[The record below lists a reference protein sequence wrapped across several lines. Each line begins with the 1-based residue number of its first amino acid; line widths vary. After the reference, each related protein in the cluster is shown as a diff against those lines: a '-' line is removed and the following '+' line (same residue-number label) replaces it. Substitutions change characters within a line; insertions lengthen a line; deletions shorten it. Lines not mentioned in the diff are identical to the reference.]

1 MVGCNLGTGG
11 VNQQLNVRKLAAIAA
26 ALVLAVPLHSIAEE
40 TTVTE
45 TFDNQEINTDIT
57 FVYGASDT
65 VVSAATTQNPECA
78 NLNEQGLIGIED
90 MDCFASE
97 YFGNDRYQLG
107 IRGSSDSL
115 TIAFPNEPYEVGFNY
130 AAIDQEGGV
139 SGVVYYDNGAS
150 ENFTLDVNTDMTVA
164 ESKVFAVAD
173 TVDTF
178 ITEIVIEGITDWW
191 LIDNVYY
198 KYDLPDN
205 TPPSTTTTSTTLPK
219 AEDVVED
226 NVTTYLAWDEYGCE
240 HPGNPLS
247 YKQYLEA
254 IESGDWFGYQPG
266 DCTDIPDV
274 ITIIIEDE
282 EEEIDE
288 LDEEILRDDD
298 LGEET
303 IQEELEDED
312 STELSEE
319 EIAAIEAEIQAEEE
333 RLIQEQLDAEE
344 ELLILEELEDSVIIL
359 EGLTEEE
366 LEEFVDVIQE
376 IEDTIELIEIVEE
389 VIELDIPDDII
400 VIEIEEEE
408 IEEEIIIDEAEV
420 LSETDEEVLDEPI
433 QEDVEEEPVELTEE
447 EIAVEVAEVE
457 EVIEVV
463 IEEDLSE
470 EEVAEVIEEYVEKLE
485 TEEVIEVLEEVND
498 VGVQNLED
506 VSEEVQEVVQEI
518 VEEAIDNVE
527 DLTEEQVEVVAEVL
541 QVETEDV
548 EIIAEAVKSDEAVA
562 EAVEEY
568 VERAVENADVEDYT
582 LADVVTEV
590 QFENFIENPIET
602 LVDIDLKEINL
613 SDLSGDMTSDQKE
626 KAQEVVVPVILTRIA
641 SMAAFIFRRS

>member
-1 MVGCNLGTGG
+1 MFRLLLSVL
-11 VNQQLNVRKLAAIAA
+11 LLIPIPLLAN
-26 ALVLAVPLHSIAEE
+26 E
-40 TTVTE
+40 TENIVTE
-45 TFDNQEINTDIT
+45 TFNDQQINTDIT

-90 MDCFASE
+90 MDCFAGE

-107 IRGSSDSL
+107 IRGSSDNL

-130 AAIDQEGGV
+130 GAIDQEGGV
-139 SGVVYYDNGAS
+139 SGVIYYDNGGS

-164 ESKVFAVAD
+164 GSKVFAVAEG
-173 TVDTF
+173 VDTF

-198 KYDLPDN
+198 KYDIPNN

-226 NVTTYLAWDEYGCE
+226 GITTYLAWDENGCE
-240 HPGNPLS
+240 HPDNPLS
-247 YKQYLEA
+247 YKEYLEA
-254 IESGDWFGYQPG
+254 VESGDWFGYQNG
-266 DCTDIPDV
+266 DCSDIPDV
-274 ITIIIEDE
+274 ITIIVAE
-282 EEEIDE
+282 EEEIEADE
-288 LDEEILRDDD
+288 TEKDLNIDPGENEQTDEIEELTDEEI
-298 LGEET
+298 
-303 IQEELEDED
+303 Q
-312 STELSEE
+312 
-319 EIAAIEAEIQAEEE
+319 AIEAEIRAEEE

-359 EGLTEEE
+359 EGLSKEE

-389 VIELDIPDDII
+389 VIELDIPEDII

-408 IEEEIIIDEAEV
+408 VEEEIIIDKTEV
-420 LSETDEEVLDEPI
+420 LPEVDEGTEEVLDEPI
-433 QEDVEEEPVELTEE
+433 QEDVEEEPLELTEE

-470 EEVAEVIEEYVEKLE
+470 EEVAEVIEEYVEELE

-498 VGVQNLED
+498 VGVQNLEE
-506 VSEEVQEVVQEI
+506 VSEEVQEVIQAV
-518 VEEAIDNVE
+518 VEEAIEDVE
-527 DLTEEQVEVVAEVL
+527 ELTEEQVEVVADVL

-548 EIIAEAVKSDEAVA
+548 AIVAEAIKSDEVVA

-590 QFENFIENPIET
+590 QYEAFLENPIEV
-602 LVDIDLKEINL
+602 LVDFDNITEINL
-613 SDLSGDMTSDQKE
+613 SNISNDMTQDQKE

>member
-1 MVGCNLGTGG
+1 MFRLLLSVL
-11 VNQQLNVRKLAAIAA
+11 LLIPIPLLAN
-26 ALVLAVPLHSIAEE
+26 E
-40 TTVTE
+40 TENIVTE
-45 TFDNQEINTDIT
+45 TFNDQQINTDIT

-90 MDCFASE
+90 MDCFAGE

-107 IRGSSDSL
+107 IRGSSDNL

-130 AAIDQEGGV
+130 GAIDQEGGV
-139 SGVVYYDNGAS
+139 SGVIYYDNGGS

-164 ESKVFAVAD
+164 GSKVFAVAEG
-173 TVDTF
+173 VDTF

-198 KYDLPDN
+198 KYDIPNN

-226 NVTTYLAWDEYGCE
+226 GITTYLAWDENGCE
-240 HPGNPLS
+240 HPDNPLS
-247 YKQYLEA
+247 YKEYLEA
-254 IESGDWFGYQPG
+254 VESGDWFGYQNG
-266 DCTDIPDV
+266 DCSDIPDV
-274 ITIIIEDE
+274 ITIIVAE
-282 EEEIDE
+282 EEEIEADE
-288 LDEEILRDDD
+288 TEKDLNIDPGENEQTDEIEELTDEEI
-298 LGEET
+298 
-303 IQEELEDED
+303 Q
-312 STELSEE
+312 
-319 EIAAIEAEIQAEEE
+319 AIEAEIRAEEE

-359 EGLTEEE
+359 EGLSKEE

-389 VIELDIPDDII
+389 VIELDIPEDII

-408 IEEEIIIDEAEV
+408 VEEEIIIDKTEV
-420 LSETDEEVLDEPI
+420 LPEVDEGTEEVLDEPI
-433 QEDVEEEPVELTEE
+433 QEDVEEEPLELTEE

-470 EEVAEVIEEYVEKLE
+470 EEVAEVIEEYVEELE

-498 VGVQNLED
+498 VGVQNLEE
-506 VSEEVQEVVQEI
+506 VSEEVQEVIQAV
-518 VEEAIDNVE
+518 VE
-527 DLTEEQVEVVAEVL
+527 
-541 QVETEDV
+541 
-548 EIIAEAVKSDEAVA
+548 
-562 EAVEEY
+562 
-568 VERAVENADVEDYT
+568 
-582 LADVVTEV
+582 
-590 QFENFIENPIET
+590 
-602 LVDIDLKEINL
+602 
-613 SDLSGDMTSDQKE
+613 
-626 KAQEVVVPVILTRIA
+626 
-641 SMAAFIFRRS
+641 

>member
-65 VVSAATTQNPECA
+65 VVSAATSQSPDCA
-78 NLNEQGLIGIED
+78 STEEAGLIGIED
-90 MDCFASE
+90 MDCFQSI
-97 YFGNDRYQLG
+97 YFGNDRFQLG

-150 ENFTLDVNTDMTVA
+150 ENFTLDVNTDMEVA
-164 ESKVFAVAD
+164 GSKVFAVAE
-173 TVDTF
+173 TVETF

-198 KYDLPDN
+198 KYDIPDN

-254 IESGDWFGYQPG
+254 IESGDWFGYQPS
-266 DCTDIPDV
+266 DCTDVPDV
-274 ITIIIEDE
+274 VVDIIE
-282 EEEIDE
+282 EEEIEDE

-303 IQEELEDED
+303 IQEEDVEVED
-312 STELSEE
+312 SEELTEE
-319 EIAAIEAEIQAEEE
+319 EIAILEAEILE
-333 RLIQEQLDAEE
+333 AEE
-344 ELLILEELEDSVIIL
+344 ELLILEELEDSIIPLEDLSEEEIEELIDVIQEL
-359 EGLTEEE
+359 EE
-366 LEEFVDVIQE
+366 LEEIVIEEE
-376 IEDTIELIEIVEE
+376 I
-389 VIELDIPDDII
+389 IELDIPDDII
-400 VIEIEEEE
+400 IVVIEEEE

-457 EVIEVV
+457 EVIETIVV
-463 IEEDLSE
+463 EE
-470 EEVAEVIEEYVEKLE
+470 AT

>member
-1 MVGCNLGTGG
+1 M
-11 VNQQLNVRKLAAIAA
+11 RKLAAIAA

-65 VVSAATTQNPECA
+65 VVSAATSQSPDCA
-78 NLNEQGLIGIED
+78 STEEAGLIGIED
-90 MDCFASE
+90 MDCFQSI
-97 YFGNDRYQLG
+97 YFGNDRFQLG

-150 ENFTLDVNTDMTVA
+150 ENFTLDVNTDMEVA
-164 ESKVFAVAD
+164 GSKVFAVAE
-173 TVDTF
+173 TVETF

-198 KYDLPDN
+198 KYDIPDN

-254 IESGDWFGYQPG
+254 IESGDWFGYQPS
-266 DCTDIPDV
+266 DCTDVPDV
-274 ITIIIEDE
+274 VVDIIE
-282 EEEIDE
+282 EEEIEDE

-303 IQEELEDED
+303 IQEEDVEVED
-312 STELSEE
+312 SEELTEE
-319 EIAAIEAEIQAEEE
+319 EIAILEAEILE
-333 RLIQEQLDAEE
+333 AEE
-344 ELLILEELEDSVIIL
+344 ELLILEELEDSIIPLEDLSEEEIEELIDVIQEL
-359 EGLTEEE
+359 EE
-366 LEEFVDVIQE
+366 LEEIVIEEE
-376 IEDTIELIEIVEE
+376 I
-389 VIELDIPDDII
+389 IELDIPDDII
-400 VIEIEEEE
+400 IVVIDEVE

-457 EVIEVV
+457 EVIETIVV
-463 IEEDLSE
+463 EE
-470 EEVAEVIEEYVEKLE
+470 AT

-506 VSEEVQEVVQEI
+506 VSEEVQEVIQAV
-518 VEEAIDNVE
+518 VEEAIEDVE
-527 DLTEEQVEVVAEVL
+527 ELTEEQVEVVAEVL

>member
-1 MVGCNLGTGG
+1 MK
-11 VNQQLNVRKLAAIAA
+11 KLAAIAA

-65 VVSAATTQNPECA
+65 VVSAATSQSPDCA
-78 NLNEQGLIGIED
+78 STEEAGLIGIED
-90 MDCFASE
+90 MDCFQSI
-97 YFGNDRYQLG
+97 YFGNDRFQLG

-115 TIAFPNEPYEVGFNY
+115 TIAFPNEPYEIGFNY
-130 AAIDQEGGV
+130 AAIDQDGGV

-150 ENFTLDVNTDMTVA
+150 ENFTLDVNTDMEVA
-164 ESKVFAVAD
+164 GSKVFAVAE
-173 TVDTF
+173 TVETF

-198 KYDLPDN
+198 KYDIPDN

-226 NVTTYLAWDEYGCE
+226 GVTTYLAWDEYGCE

-254 IESGDWFGYQPG
+254 IESGDWFGYQPS
-266 DCTDIPDV
+266 DCTDVPDV
-274 ITIIIEDE
+274 VVDIIE
-282 EEEIDE
+282 EEEELDE

-298 LGEET
+298 LGEKE
-303 IQEELEDED
+303 IQEENEDVELTD
-312 STELSEE
+312 ESTGPGNEEVKLTEE
-319 EIAAIEAEIQAEEE
+319 EIAILEAEILE
-333 RLIQEQLDAEE
+333 AEE
-344 ELLILEELEDSVIIL
+344 ELLILEELEDSIIPLEDLSEEEIEELIDVIQEL
-359 EGLTEEE
+359 EE
-366 LEEFVDVIQE
+366 LEEIVIEEE
-376 IEDTIELIEIVEE
+376 I
-389 VIELDIPDDII
+389 IELDIPDDII
-400 VIEIEEEE
+400 IVIIEEEE

-420 LSETDEEVLDEPI
+420 LPETDEEVLDEPI
-433 QEDVEEEPVELTEE
+433 QEDIEEEPVELTEE

-457 EVIEVV
+457 EVIETIVV
-463 IEEDLSE
+463 EE
-470 EEVAEVIEEYVEKLE
+470 AT

-518 VEEAIDNVE
+518 VEEAIENVDE
-527 DLTEEQVEVVAEVL
+527 LTEEQVEVVADVL

-602 LVDIDLKEINL
+602 LVDINLKEINL

>member
-1 MVGCNLGTGG
+1 M
-11 VNQQLNVRKLAAIAA
+11 RKLAAIAA

-65 VVSAATTQNPECA
+65 VVSAATSQSPDCA
-78 NLNEQGLIGIED
+78 STEEAGLIGIED
-90 MDCFASE
+90 MDCFQSI
-97 YFGNDRYQLG
+97 YFGNDRFQLG

-150 ENFTLDVNTDMTVA
+150 ENFTLDVNTDMEVA
-164 ESKVFAVAD
+164 GSKVFAVAE
-173 TVDTF
+173 TVETF

-198 KYDLPDN
+198 KYDIPDN

-226 NVTTYLAWDEYGCE
+226 NITTYLAWDENGCE
-240 HPGNPLS
+240 HPDNPLS

-254 IESGDWFGYQPG
+254 IESGDWFGYQPS
-266 DCTDIPDV
+266 DCTDVPDV
-274 ITIIIEDE
+274 VVDIIE
-282 EEEIDE
+282 EEEIEDE

-303 IQEELEDED
+303 IQEEDVEVED
-312 STELSEE
+312 SEELTEE
-319 EIAAIEAEIQAEEE
+319 EIAILEAEILE
-333 RLIQEQLDAEE
+333 AEE
-344 ELLILEELEDSVIIL
+344 ELLILEELEDSIIPLEDLSEEEIEELIDVIQEL
-359 EGLTEEE
+359 EE
-366 LEEFVDVIQE
+366 LEEIVIEEE
-376 IEDTIELIEIVEE
+376 I
-389 VIELDIPDDII
+389 IELDIPDDII
-400 VIEIEEEE
+400 IVVIEEEE

-457 EVIEVV
+457 EVIETIVV
-463 IEEDLSE
+463 EE
-470 EEVAEVIEEYVEKLE
+470 AT

>member
-1 MVGCNLGTGG
+1 MPWRVHNDRTMK
-11 VNQQLNVRKLAAIAA
+11 KLAI
-26 ALVLAVPLHSIAEE
+26 LSVVLLLAVPIHAIAEE
-40 TTVTE
+40 TIVTE

-65 VVSAATTQNPECA
+65 VVSAATSQSPDCA
-78 NLNEQGLIGIED
+78 STEEAGLIGIED
-90 MDCFASE
+90 MDCFQSI
-97 YFGNDRYQLG
+97 YFGNDRFQLG

-150 ENFTLDVNTDMTVA
+150 ENFTLDVNTDMEVA
-164 ESKVFAVAD
+164 GSKVFAVAE
-173 TVDTF
+173 TVETF

-198 KYDLPDN
+198 KYDIPDN

-254 IESGDWFGYQPG
+254 IESGDWFGYQPS
-266 DCTDIPDV
+266 DCTDVPDV
-274 ITIIIEDE
+274 VVDIIE
-282 EEEIDE
+282 EEEIEDE

-303 IQEELEDED
+303 IQEEDVEVED
-312 STELSEE
+312 SEELTEE
-319 EIAAIEAEIQAEEE
+319 EIAILEAEILA
-333 RLIQEQLDAEE
+333 AEE
-344 ELLILEELEDSVIIL
+344 ELLILEELEDSIIPLEDLSEEEIEELIDVIQEL
-359 EGLTEEE
+359 EE
-366 LEEFVDVIQE
+366 LEEIVIEEE
-376 IEDTIELIEIVEE
+376 I
-389 VIELDIPDDII
+389 IELDIHDDII
-400 VIEIEEEE
+400 IVVIEEEE

-457 EVIEVV
+457 EVIETIVV
-463 IEEDLSE
+463 EE
-470 EEVAEVIEEYVEKLE
+470 AT

>member
-1 MVGCNLGTGG
+1 MK
-11 VNQQLNVRKLAAIAA
+11 KLAILTAV
-26 ALVLAVPLHSIAEE
+26 LLLAVPIHVIAEE

-65 VVSAATTQNPECA
+65 VVSAATTQSPECA

-90 MDCFASE
+90 MDCFGGE

-130 AAIDQEGGV
+130 GAIDQEGGV

-164 ESKVFAVAD
+164 GSKVFTVAE
-173 TVDTF
+173 TIETF

-198 KYDLPDN
+198 KYDIPNN

-226 NVTTYLAWDEYGCE
+226 NITTYLAWDKNGCE
-240 HPGNPLS
+240 HPNNPLS

-254 IESGDWFGYQPG
+254 IESGDWFGYQPS

-274 ITIIIEDE
+274 VVEII

-288 LDEEILRDDD
+288 QVELTDENVEHTDEEVEPTN
-298 LGEET
+298 EEVKLT
-303 IQEELEDED
+303 
-312 STELSEE
+312 EE
-319 EIAAIEAEIQAEEE
+319 EIAAIEAEIKAEEE
-333 RLIQEQLDAEE
+333 RLLQEQLNAEKEAEILLELEDTLIVSEDLSEE
-344 ELLILEELEDSVIIL
+344 ELKEFVDIII
-359 EGLTEEE
+359 E
-366 LEEFVDVIQE
+366 LEETLE
-376 IEDTIELIEIVEE
+376 EIEIVEE
-389 VIELDIPDDII
+389 VIELDIPEDII
-400 VIEIEEEE
+400 VIEVEEDDIVDVVE
-408 IEEEIIIDEAEV
+408 IEEV
-420 LSETDEEVLDEPI
+420 VEEVLDEPI
-433 QEDVEEEPVELTEE
+433 QKDVEEKPTEE
-447 EIAVEVAEVE
+447 LSEEKVVEEVFEVE
-457 EVIEVV
+457 EIV
-463 IEEDLSE
+463 EDI
-470 EEVAEVIEEYVEKLE
+470 VVEKAT
-485 TEEVIEVLEEVND
+485 TEEVVEVLEEVND
-498 VGVQNLED
+498 VGVQNLEKAT
-506 VSEEVQEVVQEI
+506 EEVQEIVQAV
-518 VEEAIDNVE
+518 VEEAIENVE
-527 DLTEEQVEVVAEVL
+527 ELTEEQVEVVAEVL
-541 QVETEDV
+541 QVEAEDV
-548 EIIAEAVKSDEAVA
+548 VIVAEAIKSDKVVA

-582 LADVVTEV
+582 LADVVTEK
-590 QFENFIENPIET
+590 QYEAFLENPIEVF
-602 LVDIDLKEINL
+602 VDLDNITEINL
-613 SDLSGDMTSDQKE
+613 SNIGDDLTQDQKE

-641 SMAAFIFRRS
+641 TMASFMFRKTL

>member
-1 MVGCNLGTGG
+1 MK
-11 VNQQLNVRKLAAIAA
+11 KLAVLTAV
-26 ALVLAVPLHSIAEE
+26 LLLAVPIHSIAEE

-45 TFDNQEINTDIT
+45 TFNNQEINTDIT

-65 VVSAATTQNPECA
+65 VVSAATTQSPECA

-90 MDCFASE
+90 MDCFASV

-130 AAIDQEGGV
+130 GAIDQEGGV

-150 ENFTLDVNTDMTVA
+150 ENFTLDVNTDMEVA
-164 ESKVFAVAD
+164 GSKVFAVAE

-198 KYDLPDN
+198 KYDVPNN

-254 IESGDWFGYQPG
+254 IESGDWFGYQPS
-266 DCTDIPDV
+266 DCTDVPDV
-274 ITIIIEDE
+274 VVDIIE
-282 EEEIDE
+282 EEEIEDE

-303 IQEELEDED
+303 IQEEDVEVED
-312 STELSEE
+312 SEELTEE
-319 EIAAIEAEIQAEEE
+319 EIAILEAEILE
-333 RLIQEQLDAEE
+333 AEE
-344 ELLILEELEDSVIIL
+344 ELLILEELEDSIIPLEDLSEEEIEELIDVIQEL
-359 EGLTEEE
+359 EE
-366 LEEFVDVIQE
+366 LEEIVIEEE
-376 IEDTIELIEIVEE
+376 I
-389 VIELDIPDDII
+389 IELDIPDDII
-400 VIEIEEEE
+400 IVIEEEE

-457 EVIEVV
+457 EVIETIVV
-463 IEEDLSE
+463 EE
-470 EEVAEVIEEYVEKLE
+470 AT

>member
-1 MVGCNLGTGG
+1 MK
-11 VNQQLNVRKLAAIAA
+11 KLAAIAA

-65 VVSAATTQNPECA
+65 VVSAATSQSPDCA
-78 NLNEQGLIGIED
+78 STEEAGFIGIED
-90 MDCFASE
+90 MDCFQSI
-97 YFGNDRYQLG
+97 YFGNDRFQLG

-130 AAIDQEGGV
+130 AAIDQDGGV

-150 ENFTLDVNTDMTVA
+150 ENFTLDVNTDMEVA
-164 ESKVFAVAD
+164 GSKVFAVAE
-173 TVDTF
+173 TVETF

-198 KYDLPDN
+198 KYDIPDN

-226 NVTTYLAWDEYGCE
+226 GVTTYLAWDEYGCE

-254 IESGDWFGYQPG
+254 IESGDWFGYQPS
-266 DCTDIPDV
+266 DCTDVPDV
-274 ITIIIEDE
+274 VVDIIE
-282 EEEIDE
+282 EEEELDE

-298 LGEET
+298 LGEKE
-303 IQEELEDED
+303 IQEENEDVELTD
-312 STELSEE
+312 ESTGPGNEEVKLTEE
-319 EIAAIEAEIQAEEE
+319 EIAILEAEILE
-333 RLIQEQLDAEE
+333 AEE
-344 ELLILEELEDSVIIL
+344 ELLILEELEDSIIPLEDLSEEEIEELIDVIQEL
-359 EGLTEEE
+359 EE
-366 LEEFVDVIQE
+366 LEEIVIEEE
-376 IEDTIELIEIVEE
+376 I
-389 VIELDIPDDII
+389 IELDIPDDII
-400 VIEIEEEE
+400 IVIIEEEE

-420 LSETDEEVLDEPI
+420 LPETDEEILDEPI

-457 EVIEVV
+457 EVIETIVV
-463 IEEDLSE
+463 EE
-470 EEVAEVIEEYVEKLE
+470 AT

-518 VEEAIDNVE
+518 VEEAIENVDE
-527 DLTEEQVEVVAEVL
+527 LTEEQVEVVADVL

-602 LVDIDLKEINL
+602 LVDINLKEINL

>member
-1 MVGCNLGTGG
+1 M
-11 VNQQLNVRKLAAIAA
+11 RKLAAIAA

-65 VVSAATTQNPECA
+65 VVSAATSQSPDCA
-78 NLNEQGLIGIED
+78 STEEAGLIGIED
-90 MDCFASE
+90 MDCFQSI
-97 YFGNDRYQLG
+97 YFGNDRFQLG

-150 ENFTLDVNTDMTVA
+150 ENFTLDVNTDMEVA
-164 ESKVFAVAD
+164 GSKVFAVAE
-173 TVDTF
+173 TVETF

-198 KYDLPDN
+198 KYDIPDN

-254 IESGDWFGYQPG
+254 IESGDWFGYQPS
-266 DCTDIPDV
+266 DCTDVPDV
-274 ITIIIEDE
+274 VVDIIE
-282 EEEIDE
+282 EEEIEDE

-303 IQEELEDED
+303 IQEEDVEVED
-312 STELSEE
+312 SEELTEE
-319 EIAAIEAEIQAEEE
+319 EIAIIEAEILE
-333 RLIQEQLDAEE
+333 AEE
-344 ELLILEELEDSVIIL
+344 ELLILEELEDSIIPLEDLSEEEIEELIDVIQEL
-359 EGLTEEE
+359 EE
-366 LEEFVDVIQE
+366 LEEIVIEEE
-376 IEDTIELIEIVEE
+376 I
-389 VIELDIPDDII
+389 IELDIPDDII
-400 VIEIEEEE
+400 IVVIEEEE

-457 EVIEVV
+457 EVIETIVV
-463 IEEDLSE
+463 EE
-470 EEVAEVIEEYVEKLE
+470 AT

>member
-1 MVGCNLGTGG
+1 M
-11 VNQQLNVRKLAAIAA
+11 RKLAAIAA

-65 VVSAATTQNPECA
+65 VVSAATSQSPDCA
-78 NLNEQGLIGIED
+78 STEEAGLIGIED
-90 MDCFASE
+90 MDCFQSI
-97 YFGNDRYQLG
+97 YFGNDRFQLG

-150 ENFTLDVNTDMTVA
+150 ENFTLDVNTDMEVA
-164 ESKVFAVAD
+164 GSKVFAVAE
-173 TVDTF
+173 TVETF

-198 KYDLPDN
+198 KYDIPDN

-254 IESGDWFGYQPG
+254 IESGDWFGYQPD
-266 DCTDIPDV
+266 DCTDVPDV
-274 ITIIIEDE
+274 VVDIVE
-282 EEEIDE
+282 EEEIDDE

-303 IQEELEDED
+303 IQEEDVEVED
-312 STELSEE
+312 SEELTEE
-319 EIAAIEAEIQAEEE
+319 EIAILEAEILE
-333 RLIQEQLDAEE
+333 AEE
-344 ELLILEELEDSVIIL
+344 ELLILEELEDSIIPLEDLSEEEIEELIDVIQEL
-359 EGLTEEE
+359 EE
-366 LEEFVDVIQE
+366 LEEIVIEEE
-376 IEDTIELIEIVEE
+376 I
-389 VIELDIPDDII
+389 IELDIPDDII
-400 VIEIEEEE
+400 IVVIEEEE

-457 EVIEVV
+457 EVIETIVV
-463 IEEDLSE
+463 EE
-470 EEVAEVIEEYVEKLE
+470 AT

>member
-1 MVGCNLGTGG
+1 MLRI
-11 VNQQLNVRKLAAIAA
+11 LLAIF
-26 ALVLAVPLHSIAEE
+26 LLIPLPVFAYH
-40 TTVTE
+40 TE
-45 TFDNQEINTDIT
+45 TQTPYGITNSLNNDGSITVSWQESDGLEDNQPEYYIVYIGLTETADDVSVQTT
-57 FVYGASDT
+57 FGFTEALSWQSHSFTAEYLYNNLSVDNQKIYAKVKAFHDTNGTTSDFTPVESVLYDYVYIP
-65 VVSAATTQNPECA
+65 TTTT
-78 NLNEQGLIGIED
+78 
-90 MDCFASE
+90 
-97 YFGNDRYQLG
+97 
-107 IRGSSDSL
+107 SS
-115 TIAFPNEPYEVGFNY
+115 
-130 AAIDQEGGV
+130 
-139 SGVVYYDNGAS
+139 
-150 ENFTLDVNTDMTVA
+150 
-164 ESKVFAVAD
+164 
-173 TVDTF
+173 
-178 ITEIVIEGITDWW
+178 
-191 LIDNVYY
+191 
-198 KYDLPDN
+198 
-205 TPPSTTTTSTTLPK
+205 STTTTTTTTTTTLPK

-226 NVTTYLAWDEYGCE
+226 GITTYLAWDENGCE

-254 IESGDWFGYQPG
+254 VESGDWYGYQPG
-266 DCTDIPDV
+266 DCTDIPDDV
-274 ITIIIEDE
+274 IIIIE

-303 IQEELEDED
+303 VEEEFEDTD
-312 STELSEE
+312 SEE
-319 EIAAIEAEIQAEEE
+319 EEIILLEEE
-333 RLIQEQLDAEE
+333 IELTDEE
-344 ELLILEELEDSVIIL
+344 VELTDEEV
-359 EGLTEEE
+359 GLTVEEIEE
-366 LEEFVDVIQE
+366 LEEF
-376 IEDTIELIEIVEE
+376 IEDLEELIIEEI
-389 VIELDIPDDII
+389 IELDIPDDII
-400 VIEIEEEE
+400 IIEIEEEE
-408 IEEEIIIDEAEV
+408 IEEEIIIDETEV
-420 LSETDEEVLDEPI
+420 LPETDEGTEEVLDESV

-447 EIAVEVAEVE
+447 EIAVEVAEVQ
-457 EVIEVV
+457 EVIETIIV
-463 IEEDLSE
+463 EE
-470 EEVAEVIEEYVEKLE
+470 AT

-498 VGVQNLED
+498 VGVQNLEE

-527 DLTEEQVEVVAEVL
+527 ELTEEQVEVVAEVL

-613 SDLSGDMTSDQKE
+613 SNLSDDMTSDQKE

>member
-1 MVGCNLGTGG
+1 M
-11 VNQQLNVRKLAAIAA
+11 KKFAAIVA
-26 ALVLAVPLHSIAEE
+26 ALVIAIPLHSIAEE

-45 TFDNQEINTDIT
+45 TFDNQQINTDIT
-57 FVYGASDT
+57 LVYGPSDT

-90 MDCFASE
+90 MDCFAGT

-107 IRGSSDSL
+107 IRGSSDNL

-130 AAIDQEGGV
+130 GAIDQEGGV

-150 ENFTLDVNTDMTVA
+150 ENFTLDVNTDMEVA
-164 ESKVFAVAD
+164 GSKVFTVSE

-178 ITEIVIEGITDWW
+178 ITEIVLEGITDWW
-191 LIDNVYY
+191 LLDNIYY
-198 KYDLPDN
+198 KYDVSNN
-205 TPPSTTTTSTTLPK
+205 TPPSTTTTSSTTTTTTTTLPK

-226 NVTTYLAWDEYGCE
+226 NITTYLAWDKDGCE
-240 HPGNPLS
+240 HPNNPLS

-254 IESGDWFGYQPG
+254 VESGDWFGYQSG
-266 DCTDIPDV
+266 DCSIISDV
-274 ITIIIEDE
+274 ITIIIAE
-282 EEEIDE
+282 EEEEVEEDE
-288 LDEEILRDDD
+288 IFEDDILVDGPKDLEHTEDILHEE
-298 LGEET
+298 
-303 IQEELEDED
+303 EEL
-312 STELSEE
+312 TEE
-319 EIAAIEAEIQAEEE
+319 EIAAIEAEIAAEEE
-333 RLIQEQLDAEE
+333 RLLQEQIDAEE
-344 ELLILEELEDSVIIL
+344 EILILEELEDSVIIL

-376 IEDTIELIEIVEE
+376 IEDTIELIEIIEE
-389 VIELDIPDDII
+389 VIELDIPEDII
-400 VIEIEEEE
+400 VIEIEEDEVIEDDIVIVVEDEE
-408 IEEEIIIDEAEV
+408 V
-420 LSETDEEVLDEPI
+420 DEEVLVEPV

-470 EEVAEVIEEYVEKLE
+470 EEVAEVIEEYVEELE

-506 VSEEVQEVVQEI
+506 VSEEVQEVIQAV
-518 VEEAIDNVE
+518 VEEAIEDVE
-527 DLTEEQVEVVAEVL
+527 ELTQEQVEVVADVL

-548 EIIAEAVKSDEAVA
+548 AIVAEAIKSDEVVA

-582 LADVVTEV
+582 LADVVTEKTYEA
-590 QFENFIENPIET
+590 FLENPIEVF
-602 LVDIDLKEINL
+602 VDLDNITEIKL
-613 SDLSGDMTSDQKE
+613 STIGNDMTQDQRE
-626 KAQEVVVPVILTRIA
+626 KAQEVVVPVILTRIV
-641 SMAAFIFRRS
+641 SIAAFVIRKTL

>member
-1 MVGCNLGTGG
+1 M
-11 VNQQLNVRKLAAIAA
+11 RKLAAIAA

-65 VVSAATTQNPECA
+65 VVSAATSQSPDCA
-78 NLNEQGLIGIED
+78 STEEAGLIGIED
-90 MDCFASE
+90 MDCFQSI
-97 YFGNDRYQLG
+97 YFGNDRFQLG

-150 ENFTLDVNTDMTVA
+150 ENFTLDVNTDMEVA
-164 ESKVFAVAD
+164 GSKVFAVAE
-173 TVDTF
+173 TVETF

-198 KYDLPDN
+198 KYDIPDN

-254 IESGDWFGYQPG
+254 IESGDWFGYQPS
-266 DCTDIPDV
+266 DCTDVPDV
-274 ITIIIEDE
+274 VVDIIE
-282 EEEIDE
+282 EEEIEDE

-303 IQEELEDED
+303 IQEEDVEVED
-312 STELSEE
+312 SEELTEE
-319 EIAAIEAEIQAEEE
+319 EIAILEAEILE
-333 RLIQEQLDAEE
+333 AEE
-344 ELLILEELEDSVIIL
+344 ELIILEELEDSIIPLEDLSEEEIEELIDVIQEL
-359 EGLTEEE
+359 EE
-366 LEEFVDVIQE
+366 LEEIVIEEE
-376 IEDTIELIEIVEE
+376 I
-389 VIELDIPDDII
+389 IELDIPDDII
-400 VIEIEEEE
+400 IVVIEEEE

-433 QEDVEEEPVELTEE
+433 QEDVEEELVELTEE

-457 EVIEVV
+457 EVIETIVV
-463 IEEDLSE
+463 EE
-470 EEVAEVIEEYVEKLE
+470 AT

>member
-1 MVGCNLGTGG
+1 MK
-11 VNQQLNVRKLAAIAA
+11 KL
-26 ALVLAVPLHSIAEE
+26 LAVVAAVLLIA
-40 TTVTE
+40 TPVYAYHTE
-45 TFDNQEINTDIT
+45 TQTPYDITNTINNDGSITVSWQESDGLEDNQPEYYIVYIGLTETADDVSEQTT
-57 FVYGASDT
+57 FGFTEALSWQSYTFTAEYLYNELSVDNQKIYAKVKAFHDTNGTTSDFT
-65 VVSAATTQNPECA
+65 PVESVLYNYDYVPDTTTT
-78 NLNEQGLIGIED
+78 
-90 MDCFASE
+90 
-97 YFGNDRYQLG
+97 
-107 IRGSSDSL
+107 SSS
-115 TIAFPNEPYEVGFNY
+115 
-130 AAIDQEGGV
+130 
-139 SGVVYYDNGAS
+139 
-150 ENFTLDVNTDMTVA
+150 
-164 ESKVFAVAD
+164 
-173 TVDTF
+173 
-178 ITEIVIEGITDWW
+178 
-191 LIDNVYY
+191 
-198 KYDLPDN
+198 
-205 TPPSTTTTSTTLPK
+205 TTTSTTLPA

-226 NVTTYLAWDEYGCE
+226 NVTTYLAWDENGCE

-254 IESGDWFGYQPG
+254 VESGDWYGYQPG
-266 DCTDIPDV
+266 DCTDIPDDV
-274 ITIIIEDE
+274 IVVIE

-298 LGEET
+298 FGEEE
-303 IQEELEDED
+303 IQEELEVED
-312 STELSEE
+312 SEELTEE
-319 EIAAIEAEIQAEEE
+319 ELAIIEAEILEE
-333 RLIQEQLDAEE
+333 EE
-344 ELLILEELEDSVIIL
+344 ELLILEELEDSVIPL
-359 EGLTEEE
+359 DDLSEEE
-366 LEEFVDVIQE
+366 IEELIDIIQELEDLEEFIIEEE
-376 IEDTIELIEIVEE
+376 I
-389 VIELDIPDDII
+389 IELDIPDDII
-400 VIEIEEEE
+400 IIEIEEEE
-408 IEEEIIIDEAEV
+408 IEEEIIIDETDI
-420 LSETDEEVLDEPI
+420 LPETDEATEEVLDEPV

-457 EVIEVV
+457 EVIESIVV
-463 IEEDLSE
+463 EE
-470 EEVAEVIEEYVEKLE
+470 AT

-518 VEEAIDNVE
+518 VEDAIDNVE
-527 DLTEEQVEVVAEVL
+527 ELTEEQVEVVAEVL

-548 EIIAEAVKSDEAVA
+548 EIIAEAVKTDEAVA

>member
-1 MVGCNLGTGG
+1 MK
-11 VNQQLNVRKLAAIAA
+11 KL
-26 ALVLAVPLHSIAEE
+26 LAVVAAVFLIA
-40 TTVTE
+40 TPVYAYHTE
-45 TFDNQEINTDIT
+45 TQTPYDITNTLNNDGSITVSWQESDGFEDNPPEYYIVYIGLTETADDISEQTDFGFTEALSWQSYTFTAEYLYNNLSVDNQKIYAKVKAFHDTNGTTSDFTPVESVLYDY
-57 FVYGASDT
+57 VYIP
-65 VVSAATTQNPECA
+65 TTTT
-78 NLNEQGLIGIED
+78 
-90 MDCFASE
+90 
-97 YFGNDRYQLG
+97 
-107 IRGSSDSL
+107 SSS
-115 TIAFPNEPYEVGFNY
+115 TTT
-130 AAIDQEGGV
+130 
-139 SGVVYYDNGAS
+139 S
-150 ENFTLDVNTDMTVA
+150 
-164 ESKVFAVAD
+164 
-173 TVDTF
+173 
-178 ITEIVIEGITDWW
+178 
-191 LIDNVYY
+191 
-198 KYDLPDN
+198 
-205 TPPSTTTTSTTLPK
+205 STTTTTTTTTTTLPK

-226 NVTTYLAWDEYGCE
+226 GITTYLAWDENGCE

-254 IESGDWFGYQPG
+254 VESGDWYGYQPG
-266 DCTDIPDV
+266 DCTDIPDDV
-274 ITIIIEDE
+274 IIIIE

-303 IQEELEDED
+303 VEEEFEDTD
-312 STELSEE
+312 SEE
-319 EIAAIEAEIQAEEE
+319 EEIILLEEE
-333 RLIQEQLDAEE
+333 IELTDEE
-344 ELLILEELEDSVIIL
+344 VELTDEEV
-359 EGLTEEE
+359 GLTVEEIEE
-366 LEEFVDVIQE
+366 LEEF
-376 IEDTIELIEIVEE
+376 IEDLEELIIEEI
-389 VIELDIPDDII
+389 IELDIPDDII
-400 VIEIEEEE
+400 IIEIEEEE
-408 IEEEIIIDEAEV
+408 IEEEIIIDETEV
-420 LSETDEEVLDEPI
+420 LPETDEGTEEVLDESV

-447 EIAVEVAEVE
+447 EIAVEVAEVQ
-457 EVIEVV
+457 EVIETIIV
-463 IEEDLSE
+463 EE
-470 EEVAEVIEEYVEKLE
+470 AT

-498 VGVQNLED
+498 VGVQNLEE

-527 DLTEEQVEVVAEVL
+527 ELTEEQVEVVAEVL

-613 SDLSGDMTSDQKE
+613 SNLSDDMTSDQKE

>member
-1 MVGCNLGTGG
+1 
-11 VNQQLNVRKLAAIAA
+11 VRKLAAIAA

-65 VVSAATTQNPECA
+65 VVSAATSQSPDCA
-78 NLNEQGLIGIED
+78 STEEAGLIGIED
-90 MDCFASE
+90 MDCFQSI
-97 YFGNDRYQLG
+97 YFGNDRFQLG

-130 AAIDQEGGV
+130 AAIDQDGGV

-150 ENFTLDVNTDMTVA
+150 ENFTLDVNTDMEVA
-164 ESKVFAVAD
+164 GSKVFAVAE
-173 TVDTF
+173 TVETF

-198 KYDLPDN
+198 KYDVPDN

-254 IESGDWFGYQPG
+254 IESGDWFGYQPS
-266 DCTDIPDV
+266 DCTDVPDV
-274 ITIIIEDE
+274 VVDIIE
-282 EEEIDE
+282 EEEIEDE

-303 IQEELEDED
+303 IQEEDVEVED
-312 STELSEE
+312 SEELTEE
-319 EIAAIEAEIQAEEE
+319 EIAILEAEILE
-333 RLIQEQLDAEE
+333 AEE
-344 ELLILEELEDSVIIL
+344 ELLILEELEDSIIPLEDLSEEEIEELIDVIQEL
-359 EGLTEEE
+359 EE
-366 LEEFVDVIQE
+366 LEEIVIEEE
-376 IEDTIELIEIVEE
+376 I
-389 VIELDIPDDII
+389 IELDIPDDII
-400 VIEIEEEE
+400 IVVIEEEE

-457 EVIEVV
+457 EVIETIVV
-463 IEEDLSE
+463 EE
-470 EEVAEVIEEYVEKLE
+470 AT

-527 DLTEEQVEVVAEVL
+527 ELTEEQVEVVAEVL
-541 QVETEDV
+541 QVETQDV

-613 SDLSGDMTSDQKE
+613 SNLSGDMTSDQKE